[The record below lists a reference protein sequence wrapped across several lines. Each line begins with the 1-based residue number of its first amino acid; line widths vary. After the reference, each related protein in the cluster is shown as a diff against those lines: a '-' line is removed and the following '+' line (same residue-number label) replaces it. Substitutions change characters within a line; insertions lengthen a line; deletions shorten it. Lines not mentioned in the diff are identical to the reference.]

1 MEPLTLHT
9 SHHLVGSFGLQPP
22 ASKHLTKIMDTMMY
36 YIAKNGNV
44 QDLVRTLSSVA
55 GYTPSE
61 ETNYDALQQAA
72 KQPELIIL
80 ADDYSAANLWMNLL
94 ISIKTVKTIEV
105 AEYELSNIIEILDI
119 QGTSR
124 QAIYA
129 KLKKSVDK
137 VNLVLQNCQ
146 IYYTVDMINELVHVA
161 VSTSSNP
168 KDVKVWLNEK
178 SIDNNNLFD
187 AITKNSTGITS

>member
-1 MEPLTLHT
+1 
-9 SHHLVGSFGLQPP
+9 
-22 ASKHLTKIMDTMMY
+22 MMY